1 MIYNIIYL
9 QPLLN
14 KCVLPNKR
22 IRKEKARMEQYTVV
36 SSFHQPLCTVD
47 CLLRW
52 YIPINQYFT
61 IYIQQFNN
69 ILKLFQQFFRDG
81 IVPAY
86 TSSGLVTV
94 CAAILV
100 GGISKTVGRR
110 CQFPTFLHNF
120 PNLRLLHLDLR
131 ADQQRDDVV

>member
-1 MIYNIIYL
+1 MIYNIICI

-22 IRKEKARMEQYTVV
+22 IRKEKARVEQYAAV
-36 SSFHQPLCTVD
+36 SSFHQPLCVVGR
-47 CLLRW
+47 LLRW
-52 YIPINQYFT
+52 YILIYQYFT
-61 IYIQQFNN
+61 IYIQQFNR

-81 IVPAY
+81 IIPAY
-86 TSSGLVTV
+86 TSLGLVTV
-94 CAAILV
+94 CATVLV

-110 CQFPTFLHNF
+110 CQLPAFLHHF

-131 ADQQRDDVV
+131 ADK

>member
-1 MIYNIIYL
+1 MIYSIIYL

-22 IRKEKARMEQYTVV
+22 IRKEKARVEQYAVV
-36 SSFHQPLCTVD
+36 SSFHQPLCAVG

-52 YIPINQYFT
+52 YIFINQYFT
-61 IYIQQFNN
+61 IYIQQFNR

-94 CAAILV
+94 HATVLV

-110 CQFPTFLHNF
+110 CQFPTLLHHF
-120 PNLRLLHLDLR
+120 PNLRLLHLDL
-131 ADQQRDDVV
+131 